1 VVVAAAEEIILDL
14 PEDLAVAVEL
24 VQALKREGRQVL
36 RGKVLQEE
44 VILPP

>member
-1 VVVAAAEEIILDL
+1 VVVAAAEENVLDL
-14 PEDLAVAVEL
+14 PEDLAVAAEFL
-24 VQALKREGRQVL
+24 EALLREGRQVL